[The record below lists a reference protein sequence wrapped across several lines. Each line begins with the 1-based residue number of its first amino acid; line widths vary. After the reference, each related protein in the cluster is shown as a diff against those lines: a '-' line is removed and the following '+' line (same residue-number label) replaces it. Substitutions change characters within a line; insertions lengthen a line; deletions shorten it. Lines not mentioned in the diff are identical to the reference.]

1 MEETRFESY
10 KKSRGLYILE
20 AAVEYFIHLCV
31 TATFL
36 TAILNEIGVS
46 AALQGIVGSIASL
59 AYSTQLLAVFC
70 VRRTY
75 PCKRWVSILNLISQ
89 LMFALM
95 YCVPMVQIPQ
105 GVKIGAVIAFLLLA
119 YGLQNYLTPSRTGW
133 HMSLVE
139 DNKRGVFTANKEI
152 VSLIGGMIFSQCAG
166 ILMDHFRARGQVQ
179 TCFVIFAVTV
189 TVLSVLH
196 LAIMLSM
203 KEPMPQNPASPK
215 RAGEILRTVFGNR
228 DLRTVIIF
236 DVLYEI
242 SVVSMHFSA
251 VYVKNDLNY
260 TYTQITL
267 IAALGAVL
275 RAVVS
280 RSLGRYADRRSW
292 VALMRLCMTVSAVGF
307 AIYAFCV
314 PSIAWLYV
322 LFYLCYSFSMGGTN
336 SGRMNLCF
344 DYVAHED
351 RRYILGIKAT
361 VSGLVG
367 FGASLLAALLVD
379 GIEERGNTLL
389 GLSVYPQQVLFGFTA
404 LMLATL
410 VIFFLPRLDKR
421 KNAANYC

>member
-1 MEETRFESY
+1 MEENCFDTYKRSRFF
-10 KKSRGLYILE
+10 YIVE

-59 AYSTQLLAVFC
+59 AYSAQLLAVFC
-70 VRRTY
+70 VRKTY

-95 YCVPMVQIPQ
+95 YCVPMVQVSQ
-105 GVKIGAVIAFLLLA
+105 GVKIGAVILFLLLA
-119 YGLQNYLTPSRTGW
+119 YGLQNYLTPSRTNW

-152 VSLIGGMIFSQCAG
+152 VSLVGGMLFSQCAG
-166 ILMDHFRARGQVQ
+166 VLMDYFRERGQTQ
-179 TCFVIFAVTV
+179 TCFILFAVTV
-189 TVLSVLH
+189 GVLSFLH
-196 LAIMLSM
+196 LYVMLSM
-203 KEPMPQNPASPK
+203 KEPVPQNPAPPK
-215 RAGEILRTVFGNR
+215 KAKEILKTVFGNR
-228 DLRTVIIF
+228 ALRTVILF

-251 VYVKNDLNY
+251 VYVKNDLGY

-267 IAALGAVL
+267 IAAVGAAL
-275 RAVVS
+275 RALVS

-292 VALMRLCMTVSAVGF
+292 VALMRLCMTVSTVGF
-307 AIYAFCV
+307 AIYTFCV
-314 PSIAWLYV
+314 PSSAWLYV

-351 RRYILGIKAT
+351 RRYILGIKST

-367 FGASLLAALLVD
+367 FGVSLLAAVLVEN
-379 GIEERGNTLL
+379 IEKNGNTLF
-389 GLSVYPQQVLFGFTA
+389 GLSIYPQQVLFAATA
-404 LMLATL
+404 LMLTAL
-410 VIFFLPRLDKR
+410 VVFFLPRLEK
-421 KNAANYC
+421 KKS